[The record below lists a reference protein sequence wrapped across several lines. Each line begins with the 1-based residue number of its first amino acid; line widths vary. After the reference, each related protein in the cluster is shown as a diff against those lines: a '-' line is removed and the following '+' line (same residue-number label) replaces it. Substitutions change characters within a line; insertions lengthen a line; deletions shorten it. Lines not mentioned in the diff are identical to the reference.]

1 MKYSEVQQ
9 YTQRKELY
17 VCLISE
23 IRWYLRCKWVRVNV
37 VSIAAFI
44 FIDLDTH
51 LNKLL

>member
-1 MKYSEVQQ
+1 
-9 YTQRKELY
+9 
-17 VCLISE
+17 
-23 IRWYLRCKWVRVNV
+23 